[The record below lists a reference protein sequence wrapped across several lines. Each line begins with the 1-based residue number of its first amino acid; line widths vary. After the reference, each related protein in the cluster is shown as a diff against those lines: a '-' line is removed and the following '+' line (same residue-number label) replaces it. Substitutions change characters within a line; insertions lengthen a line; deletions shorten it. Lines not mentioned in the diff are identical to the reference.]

1 MASVTVKV
9 TAGTEVQGK
18 SGKLVMYLH
27 DQALAD
33 AAATV
38 TAEHALSMSDET
50 VTLDANPESGPL
62 TLGTHVRSHLVKEE
76 DVLQP
81 RRAEEQIGKKAK
93 DMVQPSYYICVR
105 MDTAPTSSSVFVP
118 FWRLGLRSLV
128 RGHG

>member
-50 VTLDANPESGPL
+50 VTLDANPES
-62 TLGTHVRSHLVKEE
+62 
-76 DVLQP
+76 
-81 RRAEEQIGKKAK
+81 EQIGKKAK
-93 DMVQPSYYICVR
+93 DMVQPSYYICVTGDVIGDPPFNR
-105 MDTAPTSSSVFVP
+105 VAHGDTLDLKLKP
-118 FWRLGLRSLV
+118 
-128 RGHG
+128 RG

>member
-50 VTLDANPESGPL
+50 VTLDANPES
-62 TLGTHVRSHLVKEE
+62 
-76 DVLQP
+76 
-81 RRAEEQIGKKAK
+81 EQIGKKAK